1 MKARKWFFALGQSH
15 EARRM
20 PYALC
25 VAALKLNALPH
36 WVKQAY
42 SAGRLS
48 VMHGGFGKRISAQIE
63 FVRNLP
69 AEAVRAD
76 DAAMAAMRKALAV
89 PEHLL
94 TGSEFTVHGLEA
106 QMRVYD
112 PEATVSLGAEVNSVD
127 VLTTLHPQIVQD
139 MVPLGVKV
147 NQRYR
152 GAVPMVRIEQVLV
165 R

>member
-1 MKARKWFFALGQSH
+1 VGGIMKARKWFFALGQSH

-25 VAALKLNALPH
+25 VGVLKLNTLPH

-48 VMHGGFGKRISAQIE
+48 VPQSGFR
-63 FVRNLP
+63 
-69 AEAVRAD
+69 
-76 DAAMAAMRKALAV
+76 
-89 PEHLL
+89 
-94 TGSEFTVHGLEA
+94 VHMA
-106 QMRVYD
+106 QMAQAFAMPHLHKLKASFDYEHYEKTLRASVFTAQDLQDRMRLYD
-112 PEATVSLGAEVNSVD
+112 PEATASEGVQLNTVD
-127 VLTTLHPQIVQD
+127 VLTTLHPHIVQD

-152 GAVPMVRIEQVLV
+152 GSVPMVRIEQVLV